1 MTSRSGRI
9 IQDINWYS
17 PEDTRRSKRSKS
29 VPTTP
34 SSVRS
39 SRSRSASKRPSK
51 NEQLEETPS
60 RQSFSGTPSSG
71 DDFDRLYNDM
81 RVRGELESIKAE
93 QEQKNGKLTEE
104 LNQWKEGFKKI
115 FEERLMTLCESI
127 QAQNDERLKTLEE
140 RLDKGI
146 GDALADERLKTLE
159 EVVVDIIA
167 TADIAMAVDERLMI
181 LEEEIKRCND
191 NVSSLESKLNPIR
204 AFGLAVIVLGLASI
218 VLFLIQAYWT
228 FLTHG
233 IDTLVSIA
241 GICIDFVAS
250 VAALFK
256 EFVVSMAA
264 RFRDYLVSK
273 AANAVTS
280 AAEVSG
286 SKIGIRIVQSEM

>member
-71 DDFDRLYNDM
+71 DDFDRLYNNM
-81 RVRGELESIKAE
+81 RVRGELESIG
-93 QEQKNGKLTEE
+93 QE

-115 FEERLMTLCESI
+115 FEERLMTLSESI

-146 GDALADERLKTLE
+146 GDALARLKTLE

-167 TADIAMAVDERLMI
+167 TADIAMDVDERLMI
-181 LEEEIKRCND
+181 LKEENKRCND

-204 AFGLAVIVLGLASI
+204 AFGLAVIVLGLAAI
-218 VLFLIQAYWT
+218 VLFLIHAYWN

-233 IDTLVSIA
+233 IDTFVSLA

-250 VAALFK
+250 TAALVK
-256 EFVVSMAA
+256 EFVISMAA

>member
-29 VPTTP
+29 VPTTS

-115 FEERLMTLCESI
+115 FEERLMTLSESI
-127 QAQNDERLKTLEE
+127 QAQN
-140 RLDKGI
+140 
-146 GDALADERLKTLE
+146 DERLKTLE

>member
-1 MTSRSGRI
+1 
-9 IQDINWYS
+9 
-17 PEDTRRSKRSKS
+17 
-29 VPTTP
+29 
-34 SSVRS
+34 
-39 SRSRSASKRPSK
+39 
-51 NEQLEETPS
+51 
-60 RQSFSGTPSSG
+60 
-71 DDFDRLYNDM
+71 M
-81 RVRGELESIKAE
+81 RVRGELESIG
-93 QEQKNGKLTEE
+93 QE

-115 FEERLMTLCESI
+115 FEERLMTLSESI

-146 GDALADERLKTLE
+146 GDALARLKTLE

-167 TADIAMAVDERLMI
+167 TADIAMDVDERLMI
-181 LEEEIKRCND
+181 LKEENKRCND

-204 AFGLAVIVLGLASI
+204 AFGLAVIVLGLAAI
-218 VLFLIQAYWT
+218 VLFLIHAYWN

-233 IDTLVSIA
+233 IDTFVSLA

-250 VAALFK
+250 TAALVK
-256 EFVVSMAA
+256 EFVISMAA